1 MKAIIW
7 LGARFIVFNIG
18 IFRFLSQNCR
28 YIYIKYITLRDTS
41 AINQLLVL
49 SGCGKQPV
57 LLNNVF
63 FLLSPGCC
71 SLVRFPLFY
80 IDFTCCLANLYMKL
94 LSSSLFGNAK
104 VDSIHFSMGK
114 DIGVKTFSIFTR
126 KLKFN

>member
-7 LGARFIVFNIG
+7 LRARFIVFKIG
-18 IFRFLSQNCR
+18 IFQFLFQNCR
-28 YIYIKYITLRDTS
+28 YIKYITLRDTPE
-41 AINQLLVL
+41 INQLLVL
-49 SGCGKQPV
+49 AGCGKQPA

-80 IDFTCCLANLYMKL
+80 IDFTCRLPNLWKL

-104 VDSIHFSMGK
+104 VDSIQFSMGK
-114 DIGVKTFSIFTR
+114 DIGIKTF
-126 KLKFN
+126 